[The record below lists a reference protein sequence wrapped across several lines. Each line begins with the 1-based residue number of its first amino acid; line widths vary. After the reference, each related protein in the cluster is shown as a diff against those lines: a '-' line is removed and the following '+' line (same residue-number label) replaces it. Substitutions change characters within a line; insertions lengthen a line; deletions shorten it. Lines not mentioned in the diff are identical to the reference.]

1 METTIQNETIAN
13 LFKELDLSAE
23 HVSNHLELLAGV
35 DSKYLKELRI
45 NISNAYNSSTIDKKD
60 SFLLGLAVAVNEK
73 HTGLQEALT
82 RQAIAAG
89 ATEQEIAETIACTS
103 LMNINNVFYRFRHF
117 VKKEYYTQ
125 TPAGIKMGIMA
136 NPILGKE
143 LFELISLVVSALNGC
158 ELCVSMHEESLLKHQ
173 STQARILDA
182 VKIGAITKGLTAV
195 L

>member
-23 HVSNHLELLAGV
+23 HVSKHLELLAGV

-117 VKKEYYTQ
+117 VKKDYYTQ